1 LSIATYE
8 IVHFFFLRY
17 TSWNYQGYR
26 TPAS

>member
-8 IVHFFFLRY
+8 IVRFFPLRY
-17 TSWNYQGYR
+17 TSWNYWGYR